1 MIRRPPRST
10 LFPYTTLFRSRRDQ
24 RGGSAQ
30 AAGGIGGGRHAGGPT
45 VSRRICRDFGGS
57 GIRQANARVE
67 PKMILPAR
75 GAIALARVFIA
86 QAGQFVA
93 AAEDRK
99 STRLNSSHGYISYAV
114 FCLKKKKHLHSPRLS

>member
-93 AAEDRK
+93 AADAIAIAGFR
-99 STRLNSSHGYISYAV
+99 SSFDGNESHEAPSRRSEERRVG
-114 FCLKKKKHLHSPRLS
+114 K

>member
-1 MIRRPPRST
+1 MKYAKSSARLLCFFFFFS
-10 LFPYTTLFRSRRDQ
+10 SRRRHTRSLRDW
-24 RGGSAQ
+24 SSDVCSSDL
-30 AAGGIGGGRHAGGPT
+30 GGRHAGGPT

-93 AAEDRK
+93 AADAIAIAGFR
-99 STRLNSSHGYISYAV
+99 SSFDGNESHEAPSRA
-114 FCLKKKKHLHSPRLS
+114 R